1 MRQLL
6 TCMMTIVLLVATV
19 EVASPASS
27 ESQPTTVTPK
37 AKSLEISPAR
47 ESSPTSPRLP
57 YKPNLKPAKSYQI
70 GKASWYGRYFH
81 GKTTA
86 SGEPFD
92 MFTLTAAH
100 RNLPLGTWVK
110 VTNLRNRKSVVVRI
124 NDRGP
129 VPQSRI
135 IDLSFEAA
143 TLLDLRARG
152 VEKVRLDLL
161 QPETVAYALNLNQ
174 LN

>member
-6 TCMMTIVLLVATV
+6 TYMMTIFLFVATM
-19 EVASPASS
+19 EAASPASS
-27 ESQPTTVTPK
+27 ESQPRIEITKATSIETGPTV
-37 AKSLEISPAR
+37 
-47 ESSPTSPRLP
+47 PRLP
-57 YKPNLKPAKSYQI
+57 YKPTLKPAKPYAI
-70 GKASWYGRYFH
+70 GKASWYGRQFH
-81 GKTTA
+81 GRTTA

-100 RNLPLGTWVK
+100 RTLPLGSWVK
-110 VTNLRNRKSVVVRI
+110 VTNVRNNKSVIVRI

-161 QPETVAYALNLNQ
+161 KPEAVAYALNLNQ

>member
-6 TCMMTIVLLVATV
+6 TYMMTIIFLVATV
-19 EVASPASS
+19 EAASPASS
-27 ESQPTTVTPK
+27 ESQPVTKPVK
-37 AKSLEISPAR
+37 AKSLQDDSTTPQ
-47 ESSPTSPRLP
+47 LP
-57 YKPNLKPAKSYQI
+57 YKFNLKPAKTYQI
-70 GKASWYGRYFH
+70 GKASWYGRAFH

-86 SGEPFD
+86 SGEPYD

-100 RNLPLGTWVK
+100 RRLPLGTWVK
-110 VTNLRNRKSVVVRI
+110 VTNLRNQKSVVVRI

-152 VEKVRLDLL
+152 VGRVRLDILEP
-161 QPETVAYALNLNQ
+161 QTVAYALNLNQ

>member
-6 TCMMTIVLLVATV
+6 TYMMTIVLLIATM
-19 EVASPASS
+19 EAASPASS
-27 ESQPTTVTPK
+27 ESQLPVVKMKATSIQTGETGPTT
-37 AKSLEISPAR
+37 
-47 ESSPTSPRLP
+47 PRLP
-57 YKPNLKPAKSYQI
+57 YKPNLRPAKPYAI
-70 GKASWYGRYFH
+70 GKASWYGRQFH
-81 GKTTA
+81 GRTTA

-100 RNLPLGTWVK
+100 RTLPLGTWVK
-110 VTNLRNRKSVVVRI
+110 VTNVRNGKSVVVRI

-129 VPQSRI
+129 VPESRI

-143 TLLDLRARG
+143 TLLDLRDRG
-152 VEKVRLDLL
+152 VEKVRLDLV
-161 QPETVAYALNLNQ
+161 QPSAVAEALNLNQ

>member
-6 TCMMTIVLLVATV
+6 TYMMTIVLLVATM
-19 EVASPASS
+19 EAASPASS
-27 ESQPTTVTPK
+27 ESQPPIEKMKATSIETGPTT
-37 AKSLEISPAR
+37 
-47 ESSPTSPRLP
+47 PRLP
-57 YKPNLKPAKSYQI
+57 YKPNLRPAKPYAI
-70 GKASWYGRYFH
+70 GKASWYGRQFH
-81 GKTTA
+81 GRTTA

-100 RNLPLGTWVK
+100 RTLPLGTWVK
-110 VTNLRNRKSVVVRI
+110 VTNVRNGKSVIVRI

-152 VEKVRLDLL
+152 VEKVRLDMV
-161 QPETVAYALNLNQ
+161 QPEAVAYALNLNQ

>member
-6 TCMMTIVLLVATV
+6 TYMMTIVLLVATM
-19 EVASPASS
+19 EAATPASS
-27 ESQPTTVTPK
+27 ESQPKIENMKATSIETGPTT
-37 AKSLEISPAR
+37 
-47 ESSPTSPRLP
+47 PRLP
-57 YKPNLKPAKSYQI
+57 YKPNLRPAKPYAI
-70 GKASWYGRYFH
+70 GKASWYGRQFH
-81 GKTTA
+81 GRTTA

-100 RNLPLGTWVK
+100 RTLPLGAWVK
-110 VTNLRNRKSVVVRI
+110 VTNVRNSKSVIVRI

-152 VEKVRLDLL
+152 VDKVRLDLI
-161 QPETVAYALNLNQ
+161 QPEAVAYALNLNQ

>member
-6 TCMMTIVLLVATV
+6 TYMMTIALLVATV
-19 EVASPASS
+19 EAASPASS
-27 ESQPTTVTPK
+27 ESQPTITNMK
-37 AKSLEISPAR
+37 ATSIETG
-47 ESSPTSPRLP
+47 PTTPRLP
-57 YKPNLKPAKSYQI
+57 YKPNLKPAKPYQI
-70 GKASWYGRYFH
+70 GKASWYGRQFH

-86 SGEPFD
+86 SGQPFD

-100 RNLPLGTWVK
+100 RQLPLGTWLK
-110 VTNLRNRKSVVVRI
+110 VTNIRNNKSVIVRI

-129 VPQSRI
+129 VPESRI

-152 VEKVRLDLL
+152 VEKVRLDLVK
-161 QPETVAYALNLNQ
+161 PETVAYALNLNQ

>member
-1 MRQLL
+1 
-6 TCMMTIVLLVATV
+6 
-19 EVASPASS
+19 
-27 ESQPTTVTPK
+27 
-37 AKSLEISPAR
+37 
-47 ESSPTSPRLP
+47 
-57 YKPNLKPAKSYQI
+57 
-70 GKASWYGRYFH
+70 YGRQFH
-81 GKTTA
+81 GRTTA

-100 RNLPLGTWVK
+100 RKLPLGTWVK
-110 VTNLRNRKSVVVRI
+110 VTNIRNGKSVVVRI

-129 VPQSRI
+129 VPESRI

-161 QPETVAYALNLNQ
+161 GPEAVANALNLNR